1 MLQRS
6 SRPVPAQ
13 VASTS
18 GCRPSARAWP
28 WAVGIAGEKLHLLH
42 NQQWTM
48 LPGLKS
54 APSKP
59 CPPTSAARSNS
70 AVFRHPGELDL
81 NLREYMVVLEKPVG
95 LTLAPDPKTG
105 QVVIQD
111 IKRNSPAH
119 KCGLIQVG
127 DVVKC
132 CSAVFGDDM
141 WAAVD
146 IRRVR
151 WAINSRMGDVKLL
164 LERGRRSEGGLT
176 AWYCGGKAGVATREM
191 DGMQLPYAFNGTT
204 APEDA
209 SSLAELPGA
218 GRTLQEVFH
227 RNIITQPPPS
237 RRASIAAAARTAA
250 VQRLRR
256 ELSEVRNMRA
266 LDLEAIRKRSGAPDG
281 FMLPPTAQSVGAR
294 SGSGGAAAAVS
305 SPSQRAPSGGGSGS
319 GPPSPPPPVVDV
331 VAPPPPSSASVG
343 AGNGSANGS
352 DGSGNSS
359 GGAGGGG
366 GGGGLLSGLK
376 LGGDSPAGGAAV
388 ITGMSSDTSTKKVVS
403 FLPWLLVACG
413 RLEHRDMATI
423 ASSRSLG
430 TILELS
436 ITRSQQQPPQPPGS
450 GPTATAAAT
459 AGSSSSSGGKSG
471 GFLVVRGSDL
481 MPLAS
486 DVGRVSYLA
495 LLAAATA
502 AANPSGGGAPSPPP
516 PPPIPV
522 GEEPP
527 PPPPGSAAATAAMI
541 NGADVV
547 AADGSSLVTTSLTD
561 AAAASGGGAVSEG
574 TGSNSKSGGGGGGGG
589 GLGSSTM
596 AFLNRSIFLNL
607 RPSMPFASTTVPK
620 IASPGSASATSAS
633 SASSPLSPSA
643 SGATAVRPSFSAP
656 PSSRYDPF
664 RVRHL
669 LNAAASLQRLAFRR
683 GGKLHRARRDACA
696 VLLHCEAGM
705 EADVAVLLAGWLHW
719 YGRLPLQEAIL
730 AAETAMGATVDQA
743 LLEAGTLALLQGAR
757 DRSSRVVLT
766 WKYGGL
772 SAYVAGDV
780 VASWSARVPMVRC
793 RSPLGCK
800 GDTHPGHF
808 FLEVQGLRPG
818 VYYYK
823 YIVDGTWAVDSYSSK
838 VLDAAGNWNNVL
850 VVPEPPVVLTSREGL
865 ALARWQAARLALEA
879 KMGVIGTPRG

>member
-1 MLQRS
+1 MLH
-6 SRPVPAQ
+6 RPSLPVTAQ

-18 GCRPSARAWP
+18 GCRPPARACL
-28 WAVGIAGEKLHLLH
+28 WAVGPAGEKLHLPH
-42 NQQWTM
+42 MPQWTM
-48 LPGLKS
+48 LPGLRS
-54 APSKP
+54 ALSVPGP
-59 CPPTSAARSNS
+59 RTSAARRDS

-111 IKRNSPAH
+111 IKPNSPAQ

-141 WAAVD
+141 WVAAD

-151 WAINSRMGDVKLL
+151 WAINSRLGDVKLL
-164 LERGRRSEGGLT
+164 LERGRRLEGGLT
-176 AWYCGGKAGVATREM
+176 AWYCGGKAGVATRER

-204 APEDA
+204 SPEEAA
-209 SSLAELPGA
+209 SLVELPGA
-218 GRTLQEVFH
+218 GRTLQAVFH
-227 RNIITQPPPS
+227 RNTITQPPPS
-237 RRASIAAAARTAA
+237 RRASTVAAARSVA

-256 ELSEVRNMRA
+256 ELSEVRNMRV
-266 LDLEAIRKRSGAPDG
+266 LDLEAIRKRSGTPDG
-281 FMLPPTAQSVGAR
+281 FVLPPTGPSVGAQ
-294 SGSGGAAAAVS
+294 SGGGSSGIGAAAAAASSS
-305 SPSQRAPSGGGSGS
+305 SPRAPSSGGGSDG
-319 GPPSPPPPVVDV
+319 PPPPVVDV
-331 VAPPPPSSASVG
+331 VAPPAPSFASGGG
-343 AGNGSANGS
+343 AGNGSPNGS
-352 DGSGNSS
+352 PNGSNGNGNSN
-359 GGAGGGG
+359 GGVGDGGGS
-366 GGGGLLSGLK
+366 GLLSGLK
-376 LGGDSPAGGAAV
+376 LGPDSTGSGAAV
-388 ITGMSSDTSTKKVVS
+388 AAGPSSDATKKKVVS

-413 RLEHRDMATI
+413 RLEHRDIATI

-430 TILELS
+430 AILELS
-436 ITRSQQQPPQPPGS
+436 LTRSQQSSGC
-450 GPTATAAAT
+450 GPTATAAAI
-459 AGSSSSSGGKSG
+459 ADSSSSGNGSSSGVKDSSSSSSSSKGGSY
-471 GFLVVRGSDL
+471 LVVRGSDL
-481 MPLAS
+481 APLAS
-486 DVGRVSYLA
+486 DVGRVSYQD
-495 LLAAATA
+495 LLAVATA
-502 AANPSGGGAPSPPP
+502 AANPTASSFS
-516 PPPIPV
+516 
-522 GEEPP
+522 
-527 PPPPGSAAATAAMI
+527 SAA
-541 NGADVV
+541 
-547 AADGSSLVTTSLTD
+547 
-561 AAAASGGGAVSEG
+561 
-574 TGSNSKSGGGGGGGG
+574 
-589 GLGSSTM
+589 
-596 AFLNRSIFLNL
+596 
-607 RPSMPFASTTVPK
+607 
-620 IASPGSASATSAS
+620 
-633 SASSPLSPSA
+633 ASSPLSPSA
-643 SGATAVRPSFSAP
+643 SGATAVRASFSALP
-656 PSSRYDPF
+656 TSRYDPL

-696 VLLHCEAGM
+696 VLLHCDPGM
-705 EADVAVLLAGWLHW
+705 DADVAVLLAGWLHW

-730 AAETAMGATVDQA
+730 AAETAMGATVDQG

-757 DRSSRVVLT
+757 ERCSKVVLT

-772 SAYVAGDV
+772 TAYVAGDV

-793 RSPLGCK
+793 RSPMGCK

-879 KMGVIGTPRG
+879 KMGVIGTPRAV